1 MREIEKSISNDW
13 PMGNEM
19 NILELMNQIL
29 GLLRKAGVEARVSE
43 MWGEKDHPYL
53 VISLINVRLVDDEPV
68 IEEG

>member
-1 MREIEKSISNDW
+1 
-13 PMGNEM
+13 M